1 MTGMKR
7 TNLAAAIHQIS
18 NLQGSFVLRSGAVA
32 TEYFDKYLF
41 ESDPRL
47 LLRIAEAL
55 EPQIP
60 PGTQALAGLELGG
73 VPIATVLSQLTG
85 LPLLSVRKK
94 AKEYGTRRLAE
105 GGEVSGRQL
114 LIIEDVVTSGGQVV
128 LSATD
133 LRALGASVTHALC
146 VIDRQAGGSEALA
159 AAGIELRPL
168 FTMDELKQAAQA
180 RVNPLQPEPKE
191 TR

>member
-1 MTGMKR
+1 MNGMKR
-7 TNLAAAIHQIS
+7 TSLATAIYRIS
-18 NLQGSFVLRSGAVA
+18 NLQGSFVLRSGATA

-55 EPQIP
+55 APLVPE
-60 PGTQALAGLELGG
+60 GTEALAGLELGG
-73 VPIATVLSQLTG
+73 VPIAAVLSQVTG

-133 LRALGASVTHALC
+133 LRELGAGVTHALC
-146 VIDRQAGGSEALA
+146 VIDREAGGSEALA

-168 FTMDELKQAAQA
+168 FTMSELKQAG
-180 RVNPLQPEPKE
+180 LQPGPEGV
-191 TR
+191 

>member
-1 MTGMKR
+1 MNGMKR
-7 TNLAAAIHQIS
+7 TDLAATIHRVS
-18 NLQGSFVLRSGAVA
+18 NLQGSFVLRSGATA

-47 LLRIAEAL
+47 LKRIAEAL
-55 EPQIP
+55 EPLIP
-60 PGTQALAGLELGG
+60 AGTEALAGLELGG
-73 VPIATVLSQLTG
+73 VPIAAVLSQLTG

-105 GGEVSGRQL
+105 GGEVAGRQL

-133 LRALGASVTHALC
+133 LRDLGASVTHALC
-146 VIDRQAGGSEALA
+146 VIDREAGGVEALA
-159 AAGIELRPL
+159 AAGIELRAL
-168 FTMDELKQAAQA
+168 FTMSELKRAGLAQPA
-180 RVNPLQPEPKE
+180 PGEA
-191 TR
+191 